1 MNVLDQQTVS
11 AAAINR
17 ALDTASQWRKPTSKR
32 GAKGSS
38 GEIAWEKVWFSKL
51 CQFHR
56 VASRASWD
64 FTTQDVIAF
73 LRHHLNDYK
82 SPAWKRLKIAQ
93 ALILFRRQRRLEI
106 PAELLSVESKLMEI
120 EARERRSG
128 AVDNASDRRTEEEIV
143 GKIDPS
149 EMEPLQL
156 MRRKLRL
163 TGKAWNTEKTYVKWL
178 KRFLKSRGLSTM
190 EDCQRVERQDVEAF
204 LTDLVVDGN
213 VAASTQDVAFFAVHF
228 FFRNVL
234 EREIGD
240 VNALRSSKPKL
251 CPTVLSRDEVRK
263 VLDNL
268 SGHHRLVVCLL
279 YGCGMRISEVL
290 RLRVKDLDF
299 DQNVITIHS
308 SKGDKSRKV
317 PLPLAAAD
325 ELKQFLQR
333 RRYLHD
339 CDLGAGRA
347 SVWLPDA
354 LERKF
359 PGASK
364 EFRWQYVFASVRF
377 TKDAKTGRF
386 HRHHLRAEAMT
397 CAIRKAVDLS
407 GILKYVTAHAFRHSF
422 ATHLLQEG
430 TDIRTV
436 QELLGHADISTTMVY
451 LHVLIDPDQTVVSP
465 LDSLN
470 DGG

>member
-73 LRHHLNDYK
+73 LRHHLNEYK

-465 LDSLN
+465 LDSLS

>member
-1 MNVLDQQTVS
+1 MNALDQRTVS
-11 AAAINR
+11 ATAINQ
-17 ALDTASQWRKPTSKR
+17 ALDVASQLQKRTSKR
-32 GAKGSS
+32 GGKGSS
-38 GEIAWEKVWFSKL
+38 GDIPWEEIWFSKL

-56 VASRASWD
+56 IASRANWD

-73 LRHHLNDYK
+73 LRHHLKEYK

-93 ALILFRRQRRLEI
+93 ALISVRKQRGLVVTG
-106 PAELLSVESKLMEI
+106 ELLSVESKLMELA
-120 EARERRSG
+120 ARERSSG
-128 AVDNASDRRTEEEIV
+128 AVDKESDQRTEEEIV
-143 GKIDPS
+143 GKIDAS

-190 EDCQRVERQDVEAF
+190 EDCQRVERKDVEAF

-299 DQNVITIHS
+299 DQKVITIHS

-317 PLPLAAAD
+317 PLPQAAAG
-325 ELKQFLQR
+325 ELEQFLQG

-339 CDLGAGRA
+339 CDLSACRA

-364 EFRWQYVFASVRF
+364 EFRWQYVFASARF
-377 TKDAKTGRF
+377 TKDPKTGRS

-397 CAIRKAVDLS
+397 CAIRKAVNS
-407 GILKYVTAHAFRHSF
+407 AGILKYVTAHAFRHSF

-451 LHVLIDPDQTVVSP
+451 LHALIDPDQTVVSP
-465 LDSLN
+465 LDSLR
-470 DGG
+470 GGD

>member
-1 MNVLDQQTVS
+1 M
-11 AAAINR
+11 
-17 ALDTASQWRKPTSKR
+17 
-32 GAKGSS
+32 
-38 GEIAWEKVWFSKL
+38 
-51 CQFHR
+51 
-56 VASRASWD
+56 
-64 FTTQDVIAF
+64 
-73 LRHHLNDYK
+73 
-82 SPAWKRLKIAQ
+82 
-93 ALILFRRQRRLEI
+93 
-106 PAELLSVESKLMEI
+106 
-120 EARERRSG
+120 
-128 AVDNASDRRTEEEIV
+128 
-143 GKIDPS
+143 
-149 EMEPLQL
+149 
-156 MRRKLRL
+156 
-163 TGKAWNTEKTYVKWL
+163 
-178 KRFLKSRGLSTM
+178 
-190 EDCQRVERQDVEAF
+190 
-204 LTDLVVDGN
+204 
-213 VAASTQDVAFFAVHF
+213 
-228 FFRNVL
+228 
-234 EREIGD
+234 
-240 VNALRSSKPKL
+240 
-251 CPTVLSRDEVRK
+251 
-263 VLDNL
+263 
-268 SGHHRLVVCLL
+268 
-279 YGCGMRISEVL
+279 
-290 RLRVKDLDF
+290 
-299 DQNVITIHS
+299 ITIHS

-347 SVWLPDA
+347 SVRLPDA

-386 HRHHLRAEAMT
+386 HRQHLRAEAMT

-430 TDIRTV
+430 TDIRAV

-465 LDSLN
+465 LDSLS

>member
-106 PAELLSVESKLMEI
+106 PAELLSVESKLMEL

-397 CAIRKAVDLS
+397 CAIRKAVDLF

-465 LDSLN
+465 LDSLS